1 MTNLSFIDYL
11 EAKNKPRLTN
21 ESNILF
27 NPNVPLDPDS
37 VDVGMPLTEAQFT
50 SDKLD
55 KVTKLYG
62 KLFGK
67 KFGGEFKVVFTEQF
81 QRQDGTKGFGY
92 RLFNKFGYQ
101 LRFGFLKGNITAF
114 KETPKRDTFIV
125 DSLDY
130 WDKDNHELDRPTITC
145 SFSASCNVVQIY
157 EKLCALL
164 RKKKVGTFKLD
175 DFITEAVDASN
186 TRIKDRAAF
195 LKNKKALFKSKGIN
209 VSPLFGDAEAFS
221 QAIEQEGLE
230 DEWNEFYATLEK
242 GKRETNSVQNNV
254 ISTQKQFDDNVYA
267 DPKYV
272 FEDIKTV
279 TEFVAKGGS
288 KSLIICGE
296 GGTGKTYEVTSTLKR
311 VLGEPGNKYTY
322 HSGAKIAPRSFYAT
336 VFRERDVLQVWDEAD
351 DILKQPDTIMML
363 KPALDTSGKPAM
375 EYITGTY
382 PMNGRSEAEI
392 RDYCAQC
399 DDADSLVFTQN
410 VNKVKDGE
418 MVIPSKF
425 YFDGEMIFISN
436 MRASQIEDAIKSRSI
451 FIDVYLCARD
461 MYNRTK
467 SIMKAKYPNK
477 SDEQLDK
484 FFEALGMAIPDADE
498 EVTYMTPEIARK
510 RKPLT
515 IRSAVIGMALQD
527 AGVESWARIAS
538 MYV

>member
-1 MTNLSFIDYL
+1 MTNLSFIDYI

-37 VDVGMPLTEAQFT
+37 VDVGSPLTEAQFT
-50 SDKLD
+50 RDKLE

-67 KFGGEFKVVFTEQF
+67 KFGGEFKVAFTEEF

-114 KETPKRDTFIV
+114 KLTPKRDTFIV

-157 EKLCALL
+157 EKLCVLL
-164 RKKKVGTFKLD
+164 RKKKLGTFKLD

-186 TRIKDRAAF
+186 TKIKDRGAF
-195 LKNKKALFKSKGIN
+195 IKNNKEFLKSKGIKI
-209 VSPLFGDAEAFS
+209 SPLFGDAVAFG
-221 QAIEQEGLE
+221 QAVEDAGLE

-242 GKRETNSVQNNV
+242 GKRENNSVNDSVKN
-254 ISTQKQFDDNVYA
+254 TQKKMDETVYS

-272 FEDIKTV
+272 FEDIKTL
-279 TEFVAKGGS
+279 TKFVAQGGS
-288 KSLIICGE
+288 KSLIVCGM
-296 GGTGKTYEVTSTLKR
+296 GGIGKTYEVTSTLRKIY
-311 VLGEPGNKYTY
+311 GEPGDKYTY
-322 HSGAKIAPRSFYAT
+322 HSGAKISPRSFYSA
-336 VFRERDVLQVWDEAD
+336 VFRERDMLQVWDEAD
-351 DILKQPDTIMML
+351 SILKQDDTIMML

-375 EYITGTY
+375 EYVTNTLPMTGK
-382 PMNGRSEAEI
+382 NEAEI

-399 DDADSLVFTQN
+399 DAADTLVYTN
-410 VNKVKDGE
+410 NPNKLKDGE
-418 MVIPSKF
+418 MVFPSKF
-425 YFDGEMIFISN
+425 YFDGQMIFISN
-436 MRASQIEDAIKSRSI
+436 MRASEIEEAIKSRSI
-451 FIDVYLCARD
+451 FLDVYLSATD
-461 MYNRTK
+461 VMNRMKT
-467 SIMKAKYPNK
+467 IMKAQYP
-477 SDEQLDK
+477 DETDESLNE
-484 FFEALGMAIPDADE
+484 FFETMGASVPDE
-498 EVTYMTPEIARK
+498 GPVTYMTPELAR
-510 RKPLT
+510 RNKPLT
-515 IRSAVIGMALQD
+515 IRSLVLGMALKK
-527 AGVESWARIAS
+527 AGVESWERIAS

>member
-1 MTNLSFIDYL
+1 MLSFIDFL
-11 EAKNKPRLTN
+11 EKINAPHLTT
-21 ESNILF
+21 ESNILY
-27 NPNVPLDPDS
+27 NPQRSLDPDS
-37 VDVGMPLTEAQFT
+37 VDIGMPLTEAQFT
-50 SDKLD
+50 RDKLD

-67 KFGGEFKVVFTEQF
+67 KFGGEFKVVFTEEF

-92 RLFNKFGYQ
+92 RLFNKHGYQ
-101 LRFGFLKGNITAF
+101 LRFGFLKGDITAF

-145 SFSASCNVVQIY
+145 SFSSSCNVVQIY
-157 EKLCALL
+157 EKLCELL

-175 DFITEAVDASN
+175 DFITEAVDLGRSTIVQRQN
-186 TRIKDRAAF
+186 FLRDR
-195 LKNKKALFKSKGIN
+195 NKKVGAALPGKFADY
-209 VSPLFGDAEAFS
+209 V
-221 QAIEQEGLE
+221 EQEGLE

-242 GKRETNSVQNNV
+242 GKKETNSVQNNV
-254 ISTQKQFDDNVYA
+254 RSTQKQFDDNVYA

-322 HSGAKIAPRSFYAT
+322 HSGAKIAPRSFYST

-351 DILKQPDTIMML
+351 DILSQPDTIMML

-382 PMNGRSEAEI
+382 PMNGKNEAEI

>member
-1 MTNLSFIDYL
+1 MTNLSFIDYI

-37 VDVGMPLTEAQFT
+37 VDVGSPLTEAQFT
-50 SDKLD
+50 RDKLE

-67 KFGGEFKVVFTEQF
+67 KFGGEFKVAFTEQF

-114 KETPKRDTFIV
+114 KITPKRDTFIV

-186 TRIKDRAAF
+186 TKIKDRAAF
-195 LKNKKALFKSKGIN
+195 IKDNKAFLKSKGIKI
-209 VSPLFGDAEAFS
+209 SPLFGDSAAFG
-221 QAIEQEGLE
+221 QAVEDAGLE
-230 DEWNEFYATLEK
+230 DQWNEFYATLEK
-242 GKRETNSVQNNV
+242 GKRENNSVNNSV
-254 ISTQKQFDDNVYA
+254 KNTQKKMDETVYS

-272 FEDIKTV
+272 FEDIKTL
-279 TEFVAKGGS
+279 TKFVAQGGS
-288 KSLIICGE
+288 KSLIVCGM
-296 GGTGKTYEVTSTLKR
+296 GGIGKTYEVTSTLRKIY
-311 VLGEPGNKYTY
+311 GEPGDKYTY
-322 HSGAKIAPRSFYAT
+322 HSGAKISPRSFYSA
-336 VFRERDVLQVWDEAD
+336 VFRERDMLQVWDEAD
-351 DILKQPDTIMML
+351 SILKQDDTIMML

-375 EYITGTY
+375 EYVTNTLPMTGK
-382 PMNGRSEAEI
+382 NEAEI
-392 RDYCAQC
+392 RDYCLQC
-399 DDADSLVFTQN
+399 DEADTLVYTN
-410 VNKVKDGE
+410 NPNKLKDGE
-418 MVIPSKF
+418 MVFPSKF
-425 YFDGEMIFISN
+425 YFDGQMIFISN
-436 MRASQIEDAIKSRSI
+436 MRASEIEDAIKSRSI
-451 FIDVYLCARD
+451 FLDVYLSATD
-461 MYNRTK
+461 VMNRMKT
-467 SIMKAKYPNK
+467 IMKAQYP
-477 SDEQLDK
+477 DETDESLNE
-484 FFEALGMAIPDADE
+484 FFDTMGASVPDE
-498 EVTYMTPEIARK
+498 GPVTYMTPELAR
-510 RKPLT
+510 RNKPLT
-515 IRSAVIGMALQD
+515 IRSLVLGMALKK
-527 AGVESWARIAS
+527 AGVESWERIAS

>member
-21 ESNILF
+21 ESNMLF

-37 VDVGMPLTEAQFT
+37 VDVGSPLTEAQFT

-67 KFGGEFKVVFTEQF
+67 KFGGEFKVAFTEEF
-81 QRQDGTKGFGY
+81 KRQDGTKGFGY

-114 KETPKRDTFIV
+114 KITPKRDTFIV

-195 LKNKKALFKSKGIN
+195 LKNKKELFKSKGIK
-209 VSPLFGDAEAFS
+209 VSPLFGDAEAFG

-242 GKRETNSVQNNV
+242 GKRETNSVQNSVKN
-254 ISTQKQFDDNVYA
+254 TQKKMDETVYS

-272 FEDIKTV
+272 FEDIKTL
-279 TEFVAKGGS
+279 TKFVAQGGS
-288 KSLIICGE
+288 KSLIVCGM
-296 GGTGKTYEVTSTLKR
+296 GGIGKTYEVTSTLRKIY
-311 VLGEPGNKYTY
+311 GEPGAKYTY
-322 HSGAKIAPRSFYAT
+322 HSGAKISPRSFYSA
-336 VFRERDVLQVWDEAD
+336 VFRERDMLQVWDEAD
-351 DILKQPDTIMML
+351 SILKQDDTVMML

-375 EYITGTY
+375 EYVTNTLPMTGK
-382 PMNGRSEAEI
+382 NEAEI
-392 RDYCAQC
+392 RDYCLQC
-399 DDADSLVFTQN
+399 DEADTLVYTN
-410 VNKVKDGE
+410 NPNKLKDGE
-418 MVIPSKF
+418 MVFPSKF
-425 YFDGEMIFISN
+425 YFDGQMIFISN
-436 MRASQIEDAIKSRSI
+436 MRATEIEDAIKSRSI
-451 FIDVYLCARD
+451 FLDVYLSATD
-461 MYNRTK
+461 VMNRMKT
-467 SIMKAKYPNK
+467 IMKAQYP
-477 SDEQLDK
+477 DETDESLNE
-484 FFEALGMAIPDADE
+484 FFDTMGASVPDE
-498 EVTYMTPEIARK
+498 GPVTYMTPELAR
-510 RKPLT
+510 RNKPLT
-515 IRSAVIGMALQD
+515 IRSLVLGMALKK
-527 AGVESWARIAS
+527 AGVEAWERIAS

>member
-37 VDVGMPLTEAQFT
+37 VDVGSPLTEAQFT

-67 KFGGEFKVVFTEQF
+67 KFGGEFKVAFTEQF

-114 KETPKRDTFIV
+114 KITPKRDTFIV

-157 EKLCALL
+157 EKLCTLL

-195 LKNKKALFKSKGIN
+195 LKNKKELFKSKGIK
-209 VSPLFGDAEAFS
+209 VSPLFGDAEAFG

-242 GKRETNSVQNNV
+242 GKRETNSVQNSVKN
-254 ISTQKQFDDNVYA
+254 TQKKMDETIYS

-272 FEDIKTV
+272 FEDIKTL
-279 TEFVAKGGS
+279 TKFVAQGGS
-288 KSLIICGE
+288 KSLIVCGM
-296 GGTGKTYEVTSTLKR
+296 GGIGKTYEVTSTLRKIY
-311 VLGEPGNKYTY
+311 GEPGDKYTY
-322 HSGAKIAPRSFYAT
+322 HSGAKISPRSFYSA
-336 VFRERDVLQVWDEAD
+336 VFRERDMLQVWDEAD
-351 DILKQPDTIMML
+351 SILKQDDTVMML

-375 EYITGTY
+375 EYVTNTLPMTGK
-382 PMNGRSEAEI
+382 NEAEI
-392 RDYCAQC
+392 RDYCLQC
-399 DDADSLVFTQN
+399 DEADTLVYTN
-410 VNKVKDGE
+410 NPNKLKDGE
-418 MVIPSKF
+418 MVFPSKF
-425 YFDGEMIFISN
+425 YFDGQMIFISN
-436 MRASQIEDAIKSRSI
+436 MRATEIEDAIKSRSI
-451 FIDVYLCARD
+451 FLDVYLSATD
-461 MYNRTK
+461 VMNRMKT
-467 SIMKAKYPNK
+467 IMKAQYP
-477 SDEQLDK
+477 DETDESLNE
-484 FFEALGMAIPDADE
+484 FFDTMGASVPDE
-498 EVTYMTPEIARK
+498 GPVTYMTPELAR
-510 RKPLT
+510 RNKPLT
-515 IRSAVIGMALQD
+515 IRSLVLGMALKK
-527 AGVESWARIAS
+527 AGVEAWERIAS

>member
-37 VDVGMPLTEAQFT
+37 VDVGSPLTEAQFT
-50 SDKLD
+50 RDKLE

-67 KFGGEFKVVFTEQF
+67 KFGGEFKVAFTEQF

-114 KETPKRDTFIV
+114 KITPKRDTFIV

-186 TRIKDRAAF
+186 TKIKDRAAF
-195 LKNKKALFKSKGIN
+195 IKDNKAFLKSKGIKI
-209 VSPLFGDAEAFS
+209 SPLFGDSAAFG
-221 QAIEQEGLE
+221 QAVEDAGLE
-230 DEWNEFYATLEK
+230 DQWNEFYATLEK
-242 GKRETNSVQNNV
+242 GKRETNSVQNSVKN
-254 ISTQKQFDDNVYA
+254 TQKKMDETVYS

-272 FEDIKTV
+272 FEDIKTL
-279 TEFVAKGGS
+279 TKFVAQGGS
-288 KSLIICGE
+288 KSLIVCGM
-296 GGTGKTYEVTSTLKR
+296 GGIGKTYEVTSTLRKIY
-311 VLGEPGNKYTY
+311 GEPGDKYTY
-322 HSGAKIAPRSFYAT
+322 HSGAKISPRSFYSA
-336 VFRERDVLQVWDEAD
+336 VFRERDMLQVWDEAD
-351 DILKQPDTIMML
+351 SILKQDDTVMML

-375 EYITGTY
+375 EYVTNTLPMTGK
-382 PMNGRSEAEI
+382 NEAEI
-392 RDYCAQC
+392 RDYCLQC
-399 DDADSLVFTQN
+399 DEADTLVYTN
-410 VNKVKDGE
+410 NPNKLKDGE
-418 MVIPSKF
+418 MVFPSKF
-425 YFDGEMIFISN
+425 YFDGQMIFISN
-436 MRASQIEDAIKSRSI
+436 MRAAEIEDAIKSRSI
-451 FIDVYLCARD
+451 FLDVYLSATD
-461 MYNRTK
+461 VMNRMKT
-467 SIMKAKYPNK
+467 IMKAQYP
-477 SDEQLDK
+477 DETDESLNE
-484 FFEALGMAIPDADE
+484 FFDTMGASVPDE
-498 EVTYMTPEIARK
+498 GPVTYMTPELAR
-510 RKPLT
+510 RNKPLT
-515 IRSAVIGMALQD
+515 IRSLVLGMALKK
-527 AGVESWARIAS
+527 AGVESWERIAS

>member
-21 ESNILF
+21 ESNMLF

-37 VDVGMPLTEAQFT
+37 VDVGSPLTEAQFT

-67 KFGGEFKVVFTEQF
+67 KFGGEFKVAFTEEF
-81 QRQDGTKGFGY
+81 KRQDGTKGFGY

-114 KETPKRDTFIV
+114 KITPKRDTFIV

-195 LKNKKALFKSKGIN
+195 LKNKKELFKSKGIK

-242 GKRETNSVQNNV
+242 GKRETNSVQNSVKN
-254 ISTQKQFDDNVYA
+254 TQKKMDETVYS

-272 FEDIKTV
+272 FEDIKTL
-279 TEFVAKGGS
+279 TKFVAQGGS
-288 KSLIICGE
+288 KSLIVCGM
-296 GGTGKTYEVTSTLKR
+296 GGIGKTYEVTSTLRKIY
-311 VLGEPGNKYTY
+311 GEPGAKYTY
-322 HSGAKIAPRSFYAT
+322 HSGAKISPRSFYSA
-336 VFRERDVLQVWDEAD
+336 VFRERDMLQVWDEAD
-351 DILKQPDTIMML
+351 SILKQDDTVMML

-375 EYITGTY
+375 EYVTNTLPMTGK
-382 PMNGRSEAEI
+382 NEAEI
-392 RDYCAQC
+392 RDYCLQC
-399 DDADSLVFTQN
+399 DEADTLVYTN
-410 VNKVKDGE
+410 NPNKLKEGE
-418 MVIPSKF
+418 MVFPSKF
-425 YFDGEMIFISN
+425 YFDGQMIFISN
-436 MRASQIEDAIKSRSI
+436 MRATEIEEAIKSRSI
-451 FIDVYLCARD
+451 FLDVYLSATD
-461 MYNRTK
+461 VMNRMKT
-467 SIMKAKYPNK
+467 IMKAQYP
-477 SDEQLDK
+477 DETDESLNE
-484 FFEALGMAIPDADE
+484 FFDTMGASVPDE
-498 EVTYMTPEIARK
+498 GPVTYMTPELAR
-510 RKPLT
+510 RNKPLT
-515 IRSAVIGMALQD
+515 IRSLVLGMALKK
-527 AGVESWARIAS
+527 AGVEAWERIAS

>member
-21 ESNILF
+21 ESNMLF

-37 VDVGMPLTEAQFT
+37 VDVGSPLTEAQFT

-67 KFGGEFKVVFTEQF
+67 KFGGEFKVAFTEEF
-81 QRQDGTKGFGY
+81 KRQDGTKGFGY

-114 KETPKRDTFIV
+114 KITPKRDTFIV

-195 LKNKKALFKSKGIN
+195 LKNKKELFKSKGIK

-242 GKRETNSVQNNV
+242 GKRETNSVQNSVKN
-254 ISTQKQFDDNVYA
+254 TQKKMDETVYS

-272 FEDIKTV
+272 FEDIKTL
-279 TEFVAKGGS
+279 TKFVAQGGS
-288 KSLIICGE
+288 KSLIVCGM
-296 GGTGKTYEVTSTLKR
+296 GGIGKTYEVTSTLRKIY
-311 VLGEPGNKYTY
+311 GEPGAKYTY
-322 HSGAKIAPRSFYAT
+322 HSGAKISPRSFYSA
-336 VFRERDVLQVWDEAD
+336 VFRERDMLQVWDEAD
-351 DILKQPDTIMML
+351 SILKQDDTVMML

-375 EYITGTY
+375 EYVTNTLPMTGK
-382 PMNGRSEAEI
+382 NEAEI
-392 RDYCAQC
+392 RDYCLQC
-399 DDADSLVFTQN
+399 DEADTLVYTN
-410 VNKVKDGE
+410 NPNKLKDGE
-418 MVIPSKF
+418 MVFPSKF
-425 YFDGEMIFISN
+425 YFDGQMIFISN
-436 MRASQIEDAIKSRSI
+436 MRATEIEDAIKSRSI
-451 FIDVYLCARD
+451 FLDVYLSATD
-461 MYNRTK
+461 VMNRMKT
-467 SIMKAKYPNK
+467 IMKAQYP
-477 SDEQLDK
+477 DETDESLNE
-484 FFEALGMAIPDADE
+484 FFDTMGASVPDE
-498 EVTYMTPEIARK
+498 GPVTYMTPELAR
-510 RKPLT
+510 RNKPLT
-515 IRSAVIGMALQD
+515 IRSLVLGMALKK
-527 AGVESWARIAS
+527 AGVEAWERIAS

>member
-37 VDVGMPLTEAQFT
+37 VDVGSPLTEAQFT
-50 SDKLD
+50 RDKLD

-67 KFGGEFKVVFTEQF
+67 KFGGEFKVAFTEEF

-114 KETPKRDTFIV
+114 KITPKRDTFIV

-157 EKLCALL
+157 EKLCVLL

-175 DFITEAVDASN
+175 DFITEAVDTSN
-186 TRIKDRAAF
+186 TKIKEREAF
-195 LKNKKALFKSKGIN
+195 LRNNKSFLKSKGIKI
-209 VSPLFGDAEAFS
+209 SPLYTDAAAFGQAVEDA
-221 QAIEQEGLE
+221 GLE

-242 GKRETNSVQNNV
+242 GKRETNSVQNSVKN
-254 ISTQKQFDDNVYA
+254 TQKKMDETVYS

-272 FEDIKTV
+272 FEDIKTL
-279 TEFVAKGGS
+279 TKFVAQGGS
-288 KSLIICGE
+288 KSLIVCGM
-296 GGTGKTYEVTSTLKR
+296 GGIGKTYEVTSTLRKIY
-311 VLGEPGNKYTY
+311 GEPGDKYTY
-322 HSGAKIAPRSFYAT
+322 HSGAKISPRSFYSA
-336 VFRERDVLQVWDEAD
+336 VFRERDMLQVWDEAD
-351 DILKQPDTIMML
+351 SILKQDDTIMML

-375 EYITGTY
+375 EYVTNTLPMTGK
-382 PMNGRSEAEI
+382 NEAEI

-399 DDADSLVFTQN
+399 DAADTLVYTN
-410 VNKVKDGE
+410 NPNKLKDGE
-418 MVIPSKF
+418 MVFPSKF
-425 YFDGEMIFISN
+425 YFDGQMIFISN
-436 MRASQIEDAIKSRSI
+436 MRATEIEDAIKSRSI
-451 FIDVYLCARD
+451 FLDVYLSATD
-461 MYNRTK
+461 VMNRMKT
-467 SIMKAKYPNK
+467 IMKAQYP
-477 SDEQLDK
+477 DETDESLNE
-484 FFEALGMAIPDADE
+484 FFNTMGASVPDE
-498 EVTYMTPEIARK
+498 GPVTYMTPELAR
-510 RKPLT
+510 RNKPLT
-515 IRSAVIGMALQD
+515 IRSLVLGMALKK
-527 AGVESWARIAS
+527 AGVEAWERIAS

>member
-37 VDVGMPLTEAQFT
+37 VDVGSPLTEAQFT
-50 SDKLD
+50 RDKLD

-67 KFGGEFKVVFTEQF
+67 KFGGEFKVAFTEEF

-157 EKLCALL
+157 EKLCVLL

-175 DFITEAVDASN
+175 DFITEAVDLGTSTIVQRQN
-186 TRIKDRAAF
+186 FLRDR
-195 LKNKKALFKSKGIN
+195 NKKIGAALPGK
-209 VSPLFGDAEAFS
+209 FS
-221 QAIEQEGLE
+221 DYVEQEGLE

-242 GKRETNSVQNNV
+242 GKRETNSVQNSVNN
-254 ISTQKQFDDNVYA
+254 TQKKMDDTVYS

-272 FEDIKTV
+272 FEDIKTL

-311 VLGEPGNKYTY
+311 VLGEAGNKYTY

-351 DILKQPDTIMML
+351 DILKQTDTIMML

-382 PMNGRSEAEI
+382 PMNGKSEAEI

-410 VNKVKDGE
+410 VNKVKDSE

-425 YFDGEMIFISN
+425 YFDGQMIFISN

>member
-37 VDVGMPLTEAQFT
+37 VDVGSPLTEAQFT

-67 KFGGEFKVVFTEQF
+67 KFGGEFKVAFTEQF

-114 KETPKRDTFIV
+114 KLTPKRDTFIV

-157 EKLCALL
+157 EKLCVLL

-186 TRIKDRAAF
+186 TKIKDRAAF
-195 LKNKKALFKSKGIN
+195 LKDNKAFLKSKGIKI
-209 VSPLFGDAEAFS
+209 SPLFGDADAFGN
-221 QAIEQEGLE
+221 AVEDAGLE

-242 GKRETNSVQNNV
+242 GKRENNSVNNSV
-254 ISTQKQFDDNVYA
+254 KNTQKKMDETVYS

-272 FEDIKTV
+272 FEDIKTL
-279 TEFVAKGGS
+279 TKFVAQGGS
-288 KSLIICGE
+288 KSLIVCGM
-296 GGTGKTYEVTSTLKR
+296 GGIGKTYEVTSTLRKIY
-311 VLGEPGNKYTY
+311 GEPGDKYTY
-322 HSGAKIAPRSFYAT
+322 HSGAKISPRSFYSA
-336 VFRERDVLQVWDEAD
+336 VFRERDMLQVWDEAD
-351 DILKQPDTIMML
+351 SILKQDDTVMML

-375 EYITGTY
+375 EYVTNTLPMTGK
-382 PMNGRSEAEI
+382 NEAEI
-392 RDYCAQC
+392 RDYCLQC
-399 DDADSLVFTQN
+399 DEADTLVYTN
-410 VNKVKDGE
+410 NPNKLKDGE
-418 MVIPSKF
+418 MVFPSKF
-425 YFDGEMIFISN
+425 YFDGQMIFISN
-436 MRASQIEDAIKSRSI
+436 MRASEIEEAIKSRSI
-451 FIDVYLCARD
+451 FLDVYLSATD
-461 MYNRTK
+461 VMNRMKT
-467 SIMKAKYPNK
+467 IMKAQYPDE
-477 SDEQLDK
+477 SDESLNE
-484 FFEALGMAIPDADE
+484 FFDTMGASVPDE
-498 EVTYMTPEIARK
+498 GPVTYMTPELAR
-510 RKPLT
+510 RNKPLT
-515 IRSAVIGMALQD
+515 IRSLVLGMALKK
-527 AGVESWARIAS
+527 AGVEAWERIAS

>member
-37 VDVGMPLTEAQFT
+37 VDVGSPLTEAQFT
-50 SDKLD
+50 RDKLE

-67 KFGGEFKVVFTEQF
+67 KFGGEFKVAFTEQF

-114 KETPKRDTFIV
+114 KITPKRDTFIV

-186 TRIKDRAAF
+186 TKIKDRAAF
-195 LKNKKALFKSKGIN
+195 IKDNKAFLKSKGIKI
-209 VSPLFGDAEAFS
+209 SPLFGDSAAFG
-221 QAIEQEGLE
+221 QAVEDAGLE
-230 DEWNEFYATLEK
+230 DQWNEFYATLEK
-242 GKRETNSVQNNV
+242 GKRENNSVNNSV
-254 ISTQKQFDDNVYA
+254 KNTQKKMDETVYS

-272 FEDIKTV
+272 FEDIKTL
-279 TEFVAKGGS
+279 TKFVAQGGS
-288 KSLIICGE
+288 KSLIVCGM
-296 GGTGKTYEVTSTLKR
+296 GGIGKTYEVTSTLRKIY
-311 VLGEPGNKYTY
+311 GEPGDKYTY
-322 HSGAKIAPRSFYAT
+322 HSGAKISPRSFYSA
-336 VFRERDVLQVWDEAD
+336 VFRERDMLQVWDEAD
-351 DILKQPDTIMML
+351 SILKQDDTIMML

-375 EYITGTY
+375 EYVTNTLPMTGK
-382 PMNGRSEAEI
+382 NEAEI
-392 RDYCAQC
+392 RDYCLQC
-399 DDADSLVFTQN
+399 DEADTLVYTN
-410 VNKVKDGE
+410 NPNKLKDGE
-418 MVIPSKF
+418 MAFPSKF
-425 YFDGEMIFISN
+425 YFDGQMIFISN
-436 MRASQIEDAIKSRSI
+436 MRASEIEDAIKSRSI
-451 FIDVYLCARD
+451 FLDVYLSATD
-461 MYNRTK
+461 VMNRMKT
-467 SIMKAKYPNK
+467 IMKAQYP
-477 SDEQLDK
+477 DETDESLNE
-484 FFEALGMAIPDADE
+484 FFETMGASVPDE
-498 EVTYMTPEIARK
+498 GPVTYMTPELAR
-510 RKPLT
+510 RNKPLT
-515 IRSAVIGMALQD
+515 IRSLVLGMALKK
-527 AGVESWARIAS
+527 AGVESWERIAS